1 MPFEIRAL
9 VAKKVILTE
18 LAHKFDSARVVDL
31 VDDLGLFPLTEAF
44 EHELGEDIAF
54 PFEGLRLSAG
64 VAGRAAEES
73 VSGPVVY
80 IEAEYG
86 GGKSHQASVLYLD
99 GRIDKGPIIDDSIWD
114 PREAGLQDRP
124 VDQALR
130 AVGIVAAP
138 ESDEWD
144 AAGLSRYHR
153 TDDWK

>member
-18 LAHKFDSARVVDL
+18 LAHKFSSARVVDL

-44 EHELGEDIAF
+44 EHELGEDIAY

-64 VAGRAAEES
+64 VAGLAAEES
-73 VSGPVVY
+73 VTGPVVY

-86 GGKSHQASVLYLD
+86 AGKNHQASVIYID
-99 GRIDKGPIIDDSIWD
+99 GRIDKGPLIDDTLWD
-114 PREAGLQDRP
+114 PREAELQDRP

-130 AVGIVAAP
+130 AVGVVADRD
-138 ESDEWD
+138 SDEWD
-144 AAGLSRYHR
+144 AVGLTRHR
-153 TDDWK
+153 CTDDWK